1 MTTLDELGKKLKLQ
15 QSSLNN
21 NYLMTYE
28 NEIVSRWSGKCNII
42 VISDDV
48 PLEMLSIFSERFP
61 LSKVLVITYKKNIN
75 ILNDSINNAKII
87 QFSSINE
94 LLEWSINLGSV
105 DVIIEHST
113 NRKSHKLN
121 LFKKLFLHLKE
132 NGLYFIEELHA
143 KFITPLIDCEG
154 DDILDF
160 LNKISNLLI
169 SPKELKDLS
178 DKTILGISEHVRKIA
193 IIRKLAIVEKQGHTF
208 KGLRSQSACDL
219 IKAGSLPGTNVFYSN
234 KINSF
239 TSKCR
244 SDGNIKKLLL
254 SQHSP
259 VFTVPPSYIN
269 KYEHACCTPGQIVY
283 VGNYLLPDS
292 FRMQYQKNLSN
303 RHVRSLENHFY
314 SLANPSA
321 TLDLDGD
328 FFYLD
333 SEYPS
338 HFGHFTSEVV
348 SRLWAW
354 KQLKSDIGNL
364 KVLLSVKKGA
374 QLPSYA
380 RKILNSFGIV
390 DEDIKVFDDVVRVR
404 TLYTASPY
412 YVIGG
417 HVHPEIDKI
426 WSAIREGVIGGESR
440 IKGDRLFIAR
450 PVSGVRKCLNP
461 ERLEE
466 KFLNAGFEF
475 FSPENHSWEDQIKT
489 FCQAKHIAG
498 YSGSGLFNIMFCDN
512 TKSLIS
518 MGADSYN
525 SINDHLICSAKNIEL
540 DYIWSDSLIK
550 HGKAWS
556 LKAFMSD
563 YNFNYERDE
572 QYLDDALKNL
582 T

>member
-28 NEIVSRWSGKCNII
+28 NEIVSRWSGECDIV

-61 LSKVLVITYKKNIN
+61 LSKVLILTYKKNIN
-75 ILNDSINNAKII
+75 ILNDSINKAKII
-87 QFSSINE
+87 QFPSINE

-105 DVIIEHST
+105 DVIIEHSS

-143 KFITPLIDCEG
+143 KFINSLIDCEG
-154 DDILDF
+154 DDILDL
-160 LNKISNLLI
+160 LNKISHLSI
-169 SPKELKDLS
+169 ASKEQKDGS
-178 DKTILGISEHVRKIA
+178 DKTILGISEHVNKITT
-193 IIRKLAIVEKQGHTF
+193 IRKLAIVEKQGHTF
-208 KGLRSQSACDL
+208 KGLRSQTACDL
-219 IKAGSLPGTNVFYSN
+219 IKTGSLIGTNIFYSN
-234 KINSF
+234 SLNSF
-239 TSKCR
+239 TSKNR
-244 SDGNIKKLLL
+244 SDGNIKKFVL
-254 SQHSP
+254 SQHNP
-259 VFTVPPSYIN
+259 VFAIPPTYIN
-269 KYEHACCTPGQIVY
+269 KYEYACCAPGQVVY
-283 VGNYLLPDS
+283 VGNYLLPDT

-303 RHVRSLENHFY
+303 RHIRPLENHFY
-314 SLANPSA
+314 SLTDPSP

-328 FFYLD
+328 FLYLD

-354 KQLKSDIGNL
+354 KQLKSDLVNL
-364 KVLLSVKKGA
+364 KVLLSVKKGTSI
-374 QLPSYA
+374 PSYA
-380 RKILNSFGIV
+380 KKILNSFGIA
-390 DEDIKVFDDVVRVR
+390 DEDIQVFDDVVRVR

-426 WSAIREGVIGGESR
+426 WSTIREGVIGGESR

-461 ERLEE
+461 EPLEK
-466 KFLNAGFEF
+466 KFLDAGFEF
-475 FSPENHSWEDQIKT
+475 FSPENYSWEDQVRT
-489 FCQAKHIAG
+489 FCQAKYIAG
-498 YSGSGLFNIMFCDN
+498 YSGSGLFNTMFCDN
-512 TKSLIS
+512 TKHLIS

-525 SINDHLICSAKNIEL
+525 SINDHLICSAKNIDL
-540 DYIWSDSLIK
+540 DYIWSDSLVK
-550 HGKAWS
+550 HGKSWS

-572 QYLDDALKNL
+572 EYLDSVLKKLN
-582 T
+582 